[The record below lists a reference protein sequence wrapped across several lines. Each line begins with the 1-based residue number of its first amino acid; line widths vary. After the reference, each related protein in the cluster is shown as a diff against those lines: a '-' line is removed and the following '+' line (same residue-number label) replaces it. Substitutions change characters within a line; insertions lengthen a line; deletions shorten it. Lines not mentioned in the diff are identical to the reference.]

1 MERVTTLSAKV
12 QDGVLSVLQDGVY
25 LPADD
30 VLLLSA
36 GGSNSEGIVIIGA
49 EFSAY
54 VVNTQPDAQY
64 IIDQL
69 ALIAEKLSETC
80 NSVAT
85 TGSPLAPAIAVEVE
99 AIQAELEA
107 FTLL

>member
-12 QDGVLSVLQDGVY
+12 EGGILSILQDGVY

-30 VLLLSA
+30 VLLLSQ
-36 GGSNSEGIVIIGA
+36 GGADSEGIVIIGA
-49 EFSAY
+49 NFSAY
-54 VVNTQPDAQY
+54 AVNTQPDAQY

-69 ALIAEKLSETC
+69 ALIAEKLAETC

-85 TGSPLAPAIAVEVE
+85 TGAPLAPAIAVEVE
-99 AIQAELEA
+99 AIKTELEA